1 MTSAFEAMRAAI
13 STCDLPANVKDSL
26 VGSVQKC
33 VTRAL
38 SSEGADEPGEPS
50 TISPQGAAASVKA
63 ASAELQRKD
72 TSQRGF
78 DRQTTK
84 ELEEEELRKCA
95 VLMEDGTYMYK
106 NKRGKLETLD
116 EREKR
121 LSHNSYVAFSRSFE
135 GVLVVNLSKV

>member
-1 MTSAFEAMRAAI
+1 MTSVFEAMRAAI

-26 VGSVQKC
+26 VGSVQEC

-50 TISPQGAAASVKA
+50 TISPEGAAASVKA
-63 ASAELQRKD
+63 ATTELQRKD

-78 DRQTTK
+78 NRQTTK

-95 VLMEDGTYMYK
+95 VLEDGTYMYK
-106 NKRGKLETLD
+106 NNRGKLETLD

-135 GVLVVNLSKV
+135 GVLAKGLI